1 MDDPR
6 PPVYRIF
13 NEIGIIN
20 QLATALLARRLPDGV
35 HPSQFLLLGNLVRL
49 GDGKTPAM
57 LAQAFQVPKAS
68 MTNTLMQLEKQGL
81 IAVAAHPG
89 DLRKKV
95 VTVTEAGRDLYL
107 RTVGEVARP
116 LAALVS
122 EIDGLEDILPVLERL
137 RRTMD
142 ENREP

>member
-1 MDDPR
+1 LDDPR
-6 PPVYRIF
+6 PLAYRIF

-20 QLATALLARRLPDGV
+20 QLATALLARRLPEGV
-35 HPSQFLLLGNLVRL
+35 HPSQFSLLGNLVRL

-68 MTNTLMQLEKQGL
+68 MSNTLMQLEKRGL

-95 VTVTEAGRDLYL
+95 VTVTEAGRELYL
-107 RTVGEVARP
+107 GTVRDVARP
-116 LAALVS
+116 LARLVC
-122 EIDGLEDILPVLERL
+122 EVDGVEDILPVLERL

-142 ENREP
+142 DNREP